1 MQPFL
6 PYLTRMMTN
15 FFFQKKDGKEQRLVG
30 HLLLLLAAEVDVR
43 RAHAETSCEVLAA
56 EDDAAAVRRAWRW
69 SSLLLL
75 LKSPILVEILI
86 YIPFL
91 SLVFNI
97 IWALLIKLWLV
108 LLLLSTYLLI
118 TELTDKIRCRNFFT
132 LPASGDLNIQNSGAF
147 LCHSCCCGS
156 AIGMSCENFP
166 VLSLVPQQRD
176 NSSGTFAERAPTTFL
191 VATITPRFLS
201 YLSFRNSLP
210 FLSSGVKQPN

>member
-1 MQPFL
+1 
-6 PYLTRMMTN
+6 MMTN
-15 FFFQKKDGKEQRLVG
+15 FFFQKKKDGKEQRLVG

-86 YIPFL
+86 YIQFFL
-91 SLVFNI
+91 STVFNI

-118 TELTDKIRCRNFFT
+118 TELTDKIRYRNFFT

-147 LCHSCCCGS
+147 LCHSCCYGS

-166 VLSLVPQQRD
+166 VLSLVPQQRN
-176 NSSGTFAERAPTTFL
+176 NSSGTFAERAWTDDFFGSHNHTSLFVVLKLPEWEQPPFPFFWRETT
-191 VATITPRFLS
+191 
-201 YLSFRNSLP
+201 
-210 FLSSGVKQPN
+210 